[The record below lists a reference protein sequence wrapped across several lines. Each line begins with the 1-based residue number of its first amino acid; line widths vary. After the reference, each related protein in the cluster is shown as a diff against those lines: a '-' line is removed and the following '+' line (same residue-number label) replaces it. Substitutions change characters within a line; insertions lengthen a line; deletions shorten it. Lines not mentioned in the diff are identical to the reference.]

1 MQYQSSKDGERKSLI
16 FTAVLSGEEIMLEP
30 LLKVELV
37 VIHFLNNYGFRH
49 NIHIGEFALIFH
61 FYVFKIWPIIVLAS
75 K

>member
-1 MQYQSSKDGERKSLI
+1 MQYQSSKDGEQKSLI
-16 FTAVLSGEEIMLEP
+16 FTAILSGKEIMLEH

-37 VIHFLNNYGFRH
+37 VIHFFNYGFRH
-49 NIHIGEFALIFH
+49 NSHISEFALIFH